1 MEHFSE
7 FFIYVNYKLLT
18 NIVRFLRFF
27 VNIISDEM
35 LQNLENLKIFKI
47 NEMRNFGIFQN
58 SLVQEV
64 LREDVNFPNISEY
77 FWKMFQFV

>member
-1 MEHFSE
+1 
-7 FFIYVNYKLLT
+7 
-18 NIVRFLRFF
+18 
-27 VNIISDEM
+27 M
-35 LQNLENLKIFKI
+35 LQNLENLKILKI

-77 FWKMFQFV
+77 F